1 MERITEKTLQ
11 GYSVPPERLPDA
23 LRRLG
28 ELEDWMESLEAER
41 DALSARLDALR
52 KEGKEKSARFRE
64 TLGEKLLVSS
74 ISTRLSAALARPLDG
89 GTAKEERRVK
99 SEK

>member
-1 MERITEKTLQ
+1 MERITEKTAS

-28 ELEDWMESLEAER
+28 ELEDWMEGLEAER
-41 DALSARLDALR
+41 DALSARLDSLR
-52 KEGKEKSARFRE
+52 KEGKEKSAHFRE

-74 ISTRLSAALARPLDG
+74 ISARLSAALTRPLDG
-89 GTAKEERRVK
+89 GPEK
-99 SEK
+99 SGA

>member
-1 MERITEKTLQ
+1 MERITEKTAS

-23 LRRLG
+23 IRRLG
-28 ELEDWMESLEAER
+28 ELEDWMEGLEAER
-41 DALSARLDALR
+41 DALSARLDSLR

-74 ISTRLSAALARPLDG
+74 ISTKLSIALARPSDG
-89 GTAKEERRVK
+89 GTAKEER
-99 SEK
+99 EE

>member
-1 MERITEKTLQ
+1 MERITEKTAS

-41 DALSARLDALR
+41 DALSARLASLR

-74 ISTRLSAALARPLDG
+74 ISTKLSIALARPSDG
-89 GTAKEERRVK
+89 GTAKEER
-99 SEK
+99 EE

>member
-1 MERITEKTLQ
+1 MERITEKTAS

-41 DALSARLDALR
+41 DALSARLDSLR

-74 ISTRLSAALARPLDG
+74 ISTKLAIALARPSDG
-89 GTAKEERRVK
+89 GTAKEER
-99 SEK
+99 EE

>member
-1 MERITEKTLQ
+1 MERITGKTAS

-41 DALSARLDALR
+41 DALSARLDSLR

-74 ISTRLSAALARPLDG
+74 ISTKLSIALARPSDG
-89 GTAKEERRVK
+89 GTAKEER
-99 SEK
+99 EE

>member
-11 GYSVPPERLPDA
+11 GYAVPPERLPDA
-23 LRRLG
+23 IRRLG
-28 ELEDWMESLEAER
+28 ELEDWMEGLEAER

-74 ISTRLSAALARPLDG
+74 ISTKLSIALARPLDG
-89 GTAKEERRVK
+89 GTAREER
-99 SEK
+99 EE